1 MNASFKK
8 ICYDNHPAY
17 NLHHTTGMNAEMS
30 TIDHLH
36 LGGDH
41 MMFYFLHGSGQVK
54 AEGKTYQ
61 FSDGDVVILSA
72 TELFHCM
79 VDKDVYHERIVLHI
93 NEAFLKEFSSD
104 ISGLLDIFKER
115 EPGSGNL
122 IPADAVQSTGL
133 AMVMEEMLKLAQ
145 RNGTYRD
152 VMIICQIVKALSLL
166 EGIGGHVAGG
176 RELTENPLVDKVIGY
191 INRNYHKDITMESMA
206 EEFNISSSY
215 MSHLFKEHTGLPLWK
230 YVILRRIQQF
240 NLLTEQGWSIEA
252 ACYKVG
258 FKNYSNFF
266 RLYRKYMGMSPAQF
280 RRNKGAL

>member
-17 NLHHTTGMNAEMS
+17 NLNHTTGMNAEMS

-41 MMFYFLHGSGQVK
+41 MIFYFLHGSGQVK
-54 AEGKTYQ
+54 AEGKTYH
-61 FSDGDVVILSA
+61 FSDGDVVILGA

-104 ISGLLDIFKER
+104 VSGLLDIFKER

-122 IPADAVQSTGL
+122 IPADVARSTGL
-133 AMVMEEMLKLAQ
+133 AAAMEEMLNLAQ
-145 RNGTYRD
+145 RNEKYRD
-152 VMIICQIVKALSLL
+152 VMIICQIVKALFLL
-166 EGIGGHVAGG
+166 EGIGGHAAGG
-176 RELTENPLVDKVIGY
+176 GELTENPLVNKVIAY
-191 INRNYHKDITMESMA
+191 INESYHKDITMESMA

-215 MSHLFKEHTGLPLWK
+215 LSHLFKEHTGIPLWK
-230 YVILRRIQQF
+230 YVTLRRIQQF
-240 NLLTEQGWSIEA
+240 NLLIEQGWSSEA

-258 FKNYSNFF
+258 FNNYSNFF

-280 RRNKGAL
+280 RRNKGLF